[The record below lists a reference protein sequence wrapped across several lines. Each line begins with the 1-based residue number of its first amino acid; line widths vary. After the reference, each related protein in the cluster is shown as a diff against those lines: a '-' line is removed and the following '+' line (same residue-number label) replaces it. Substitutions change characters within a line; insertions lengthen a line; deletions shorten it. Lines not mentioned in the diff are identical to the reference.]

1 MLSLG
6 QGAHTYLDFRLSS
19 EDRPHQAIVVDHG
32 GDERMRCCGIL
43 GWAKRERQLSGG
55 GGSCSGLLAR
65 YEQRRIDR
73 GSKKMESLEAD

>member
-6 QGAHTYLDFRLSS
+6 QGAHIYLDFRLSG

-43 GWAKRERQLSGG
+43 GVGEERKTVERWGRFL
-55 GGSCSGLLAR
+55 
-65 YEQRRIDR
+65 
-73 GSKKMESLEAD
+73 